1 MEVRYNNG
9 LWTGG
14 RFGQLH
20 RQQRDPCPKSRA
32 LKCMSRH
39 AFQSSQSSSTP
50 DTLPLCEPASL
61 SSPIPPTL
69 LGRVLTENYGRRCI
83 ECHHTPSIARNTR
96 QVGRHVREV
105 STTFSS
111 IPLMAATCMGPTF
124 FRLLFLLFLFSR
136 ADIGSLGAEL
146 EIGKSFNN
154 GRQELDR
161 LPKSTLTSK
170 VLDCFGLERATYRAT
185 RRNGCPWIC
194 VQCRIS
200 GVSRTWKDPRFAFGC
215 FQVVP

>member
-20 RQQRDPCPKSRA
+20 RQRRDPCPKSRA
-32 LKCMSRH
+32 LKSMSRH

-69 LGRVLTENYGRRCI
+69 LGRVLTENYDRRCI

-124 FRLLFLLFLFSR
+124 FRLLFLLFLFFSGRHWFVGSR
-136 ADIGSLGAEL
+136 VGNWKE
-146 EIGKSFNN
+146 F
-154 GRQELDR
+154 QQW
-161 LPKSTLTSK
+161 ST
-170 VLDCFGLERATYRAT
+170 
-185 RRNGCPWIC
+185 
-194 VQCRIS
+194 
-200 GVSRTWKDPRFAFGC
+200 RT
-215 FQVVP
+215 